1 MGRGPAAGCA
11 AWTRAEAREPPH
23 PAAGEGIRSPV
34 GAGGGLVPGDGPEC
48 ASGAGLGGAVRGP
61 ARGRSGSV
69 PGPGARRQRSNER
82 ASRRNEEPYE
92 GSVYRQADDYDHGM
106 PPYDPSTFPP
116 FAVTVDLVVLTVRRH
131 ALCALVVRRGETP
144 FQGRWALPG
153 GFVKADEDLGAAAAR
168 ELAEE
173 TGLCA
178 QDPAAPAI
186 GNGAHL
192 EQLATYGDP
201 ERDPRM
207 RVVSVAHLA
216 LAPDLPAPRA
226 GGDANSARWAP
237 VEDLL
242 GPDGGYGRDG
252 EHQAPLAFDH
262 AKILADGVERA
273 RSKIEYSSLATAFCP
288 PAFTV
293 GELRRVY
300 EAVWGVVLD
309 PRNFHRKV
317 TGTPG
322 FLVPAGGTTTRQGG
336 RPAQLFRSGAATVL
350 NPPMLR
356 PEV

>member
-1 MGRGPAAGCA
+1 M
-11 AWTRAEAREPPH
+11 
-23 PAAGEGIRSPV
+23 S
-34 GAGGGLVPGDGPEC
+34 
-48 ASGAGLGGAVRGP
+48 
-61 ARGRSGSV
+61 
-69 PGPGARRQRSNER
+69 
-82 ASRRNEEPYE
+82 
-92 GSVYRQADDYDHGM
+92 
-106 PPYDPSTFPP
+106 PYDPSAFPP
-116 FAVTVDLVVLTVRRH
+116 FAVTVDLVVLTVRRD
-131 ALCALVVRRGETP
+131 ALCALVVRRGEQP

-153 GFVKADEDLGAAAAR
+153 GFVRGDEDLAAAAAR

-178 QDPAAPAI
+178 HDPAAP
-186 GNGAHL
+186 GVDNGAHL

-201 ERDPRM
+201 RRDPRM
-207 RVVSVAHLA
+207 RVVSVAHLV

-237 VEDLL
+237 VDELL
-242 GPDGGYGRDG
+242 EGPDQTAAG
-252 EHQAPLAFDH
+252 LAFDH
-262 AKILADGVERA
+262 ARILADGVERA

-288 PAFTV
+288 PEFTV

-300 EAVWGVVLD
+300 EAVWGVALD

-336 RPAQLFRSGAATVL
+336 RPAQLFRAGGATLL